1 MTTKTKTKT
10 KLAAGI
16 PDIIAHEIKRCV
28 SSGRKAADIW
38 VITNPDVSS
47 SWVSSP
53 HGSRAQ
59 LWILLYKGAPPHD
72 GMIYGKQWEH
82 WTHKFS
88 KRCEPVVGTTDW
100 WSWSQDYA
108 HRQWEKLVSEGW
120 KRIV

>member
-10 KLAAGI
+10 KLPADL
-16 PDIIAHEIKRCV
+16 PNIIAHEIKRCV
-28 SSGRKAADIW
+28 SGGRKAADVW
-38 VITNPDVSS
+38 VITNSDVSS

-59 LWILLYKGAPPHD
+59 LWMLLYKGAPPHD
-72 GMIYGKQWEH
+72 HMIYGCQWEQ

-100 WSWSQDYA
+100 WEWDQDYA
-108 HRQWEKLVSEGW
+108 HRQWEKLVAEGW